1 MDGVLW
7 HGATDPIP
15 KAIPAMLRLRD
26 SGRSIVFVTN
36 SSVKSREAI
45 ADKLVKLGYSAAP
58 DDVITSSHVTAHHV
72 AEQLNGSLNKNVFMV
87 GNPVVKAELEKVG
100 LTVHSVPDTAPSSFS
115 EADFVAMQ
123 KEAPSY
129 AAVVV
134 GLDVAFSYRK
144 LAAVST
150 LVQMDVPFFATNRD
164 VANRLPSGLFSP
176 ECGSLLAAIESS
188 SSRQA
193 RECGKPSAVMVDFV
207 RKTLNTDDPRRIL
220 MIGDRLDTDI
230 EFANRSGFLSCLV
243 LSGCTSAAQ
252 AAAEI
257 NPLRAPTV
265 ICEDVDEL
273 VRRAL

>member
-1 MDGVLW
+1 
-7 HGATDPIP
+7 
-15 KAIPAMLRLRD
+15 
-26 SGRSIVFVTN
+26 
-36 SSVKSREAI
+36 
-45 ADKLVKLGYSAAP
+45 
-58 DDVITSSHVTAHHV
+58 
-72 AEQLNGSLNKNVFMV
+72 MV